1 MKESERENWKL
12 DIGNESGRV
21 NNIKI
26 EKWKYE
32 TGIFFERLSDNVWK
46 ATETMDIS
54 KVSWQ

>member
-1 MKESERENWKL
+1 M

-21 NNIKI
+21 NNMKI

-54 KVSWQ
+54 KVS